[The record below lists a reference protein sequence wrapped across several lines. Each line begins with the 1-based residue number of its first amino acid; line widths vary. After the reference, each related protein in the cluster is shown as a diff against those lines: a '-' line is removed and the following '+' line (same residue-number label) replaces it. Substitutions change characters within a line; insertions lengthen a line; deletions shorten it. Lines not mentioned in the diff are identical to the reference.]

1 MNNLKKKFLLLLLLV
16 IIASCSNN
24 LKTEGN
30 FVFPNKLE
38 KLHTGLSKTEVI
50 DLLGPATIKA
60 SFDEN
65 TWYFIYEVSTK
76 KLRFLDKSIVDS
88 KVIIINFNANIIQE
102 IQILDYNDR
111 NAISIDSS
119 KTKDILVKTKASKSR
134 FKEID
139 TFK

>member
-1 MNNLKKKFLLLLLLV
+1 MNNLKKVFLLLTLI

-24 LKTEGN
+24 IKTEGN
-30 FVFPNKLE
+30 FVFPNKLD
-38 KLHTGLSKTEVI
+38 KLRAGLSKSEVI

-60 SFDEN
+60 SFNEN
-65 TWYFIYEVSTK
+65 TWYYIYEVSTK

-88 KVIIINFNANIIQE
+88 KVIVLNFNGNIIKDVN
-102 IQILDYNDR
+102 ILDYKDR
-111 NAISIDSS
+111 NHISLDYNQTKNILA
-119 KTKDILVKTKASKSR
+119 KTKPNNEK